1 MILEINEHMS
11 TLMDFRYKRKYV
23 AANGMDGQGKRC
35 SGKDGEDLIIKV
47 PRGTVVRDAET
58 KEIIC
63 DMSQTDRFVLARGG
77 NGGWGNKHFATPTRQ
92 VPRFAKAGLPGQ
104 SRDVILELKL
114 LADVGLVG
122 FPNVGKSTLLSVVSK
137 ARPKI
142 ANYHFTTLFPNL
154 GVVYVEEGVSFVLA
168 DIPGI
173 IEGAAEGA
181 GLGHDFL
188 RHIDRCRLLIHVVDV
203 SGSEGRDPV
212 ADFEAIQAE
221 LKEYGSGLE
230 NRPMLVAGNKVDIAA
245 DRSGL
250 EALKAHVEAKG
261 LPFFEISAAAQ
272 VEVYQDDSAQAEPA
286 AEDGSGDSG
295 EGDGSQTEGEEAQT
309 LADQPWL
316 ISASGKL
323 LEAAPEGSGALSV
336 TGLTVLAPQAGTMLA
351 VPQEQQSRLATLKEL
366 LSALEAAG
374 ELDQV
379 SSIDLTHSTW
389 VGMRYREN
397 FDARLPLGEDM
408 AHSLAVLSAAG
419 EGTLQ
424 TRGPQAAGTMDLT
437 QEMADAIFTPAEQ

>member
-1 MILEINEHMS
+1 MASMRHNRKRKRGRRRFGLLFKLLCGAALVAAATLGATVFFQVETIAVVGNSRYTAQEVIDASGVQIGDNLFQMNKNQISQQILQQLPYVGEVSPQRGLPS
-11 TLMDFRYKRKYV
+11 TLT
-23 AANGMDGQGKRC
+23 
-35 SGKDGEDLIIKV
+35 I
-47 PRGTVVRDAET
+47 
-58 KEIIC
+58 
-63 DMSQTDRFVLARGG
+63 
-77 NGGWGNKHFATPTRQ
+77 Q
-92 VPRFAKAGLPGQ
+92 V
-104 SRDVILELKL
+104 
-114 LADVGLVG
+114 
-122 FPNVGKSTLLSVVSK
+122 T
-137 ARPKI
+137 
-142 ANYHFTTLFPNL
+142 
-154 GVVYVEEGVSFVLA
+154 
-168 DIPGI
+168 
-173 IEGAAEGA
+173 
-181 GLGHDFL
+181 
-188 RHIDRCRLLIHVVDV
+188 
-203 SGSEGRDPV
+203 
-212 ADFEAIQAE
+212 
-221 LKEYGSGLE
+221 
-230 NRPMLVAGNKVDIAA
+230 
-245 DRSGL
+245 
-250 EALKAHVEAKG
+250 
-261 LPFFEISAAAQ
+261 EISAAAQ

-295 EGDGSQTEGEEAQT
+295 EGDSSQTEGEELPT

-408 AHSLAVLSAAG
+408 AHSLAVLSAAV
-419 EGTLQ
+419 EDTLQ

>member
-1 MILEINEHMS
+1 MASMRHNRKRKRGRRRFGLLFKLLCGAALVAAATLGATVFFQVETIAVVGNSRYTAQEVIDASGVQIGDNLFQMNKNQISQQILQRLPYVGEVSPQRGLPS
-11 TLMDFRYKRKYV
+11 TLT
-23 AANGMDGQGKRC
+23 
-35 SGKDGEDLIIKV
+35 I
-47 PRGTVVRDAET
+47 
-58 KEIIC
+58 
-63 DMSQTDRFVLARGG
+63 
-77 NGGWGNKHFATPTRQ
+77 Q
-92 VPRFAKAGLPGQ
+92 V
-104 SRDVILELKL
+104 
-114 LADVGLVG
+114 
-122 FPNVGKSTLLSVVSK
+122 T
-137 ARPKI
+137 
-142 ANYHFTTLFPNL
+142 
-154 GVVYVEEGVSFVLA
+154 
-168 DIPGI
+168 
-173 IEGAAEGA
+173 
-181 GLGHDFL
+181 
-188 RHIDRCRLLIHVVDV
+188 
-203 SGSEGRDPV
+203 
-212 ADFEAIQAE
+212 
-221 LKEYGSGLE
+221 
-230 NRPMLVAGNKVDIAA
+230 
-245 DRSGL
+245 
-250 EALKAHVEAKG
+250 
-261 LPFFEISAAAQ
+261 EISAAAQ

-323 LEAAPEGSGALSV
+323 LEVAPEGSGALSV

-408 AHSLAVLSAAG
+408 AHSLAVLSAAV
-419 EGTLQ
+419 EDTLQ

>member
-1 MILEINEHMS
+1 MASMRHNRKRKRGRRRFGLLFKLLCGAALVAAATLGATVFFQVETIAVVGNSRYTAQEVIDASGVQIGDNLFQMNKNQISQQILQRLPYVGEVSPQRGLPS
-11 TLMDFRYKRKYV
+11 TLT
-23 AANGMDGQGKRC
+23 
-35 SGKDGEDLIIKV
+35 I
-47 PRGTVVRDAET
+47 
-58 KEIIC
+58 
-63 DMSQTDRFVLARGG
+63 
-77 NGGWGNKHFATPTRQ
+77 Q
-92 VPRFAKAGLPGQ
+92 V
-104 SRDVILELKL
+104 
-114 LADVGLVG
+114 
-122 FPNVGKSTLLSVVSK
+122 T
-137 ARPKI
+137 
-142 ANYHFTTLFPNL
+142 
-154 GVVYVEEGVSFVLA
+154 
-168 DIPGI
+168 
-173 IEGAAEGA
+173 
-181 GLGHDFL
+181 
-188 RHIDRCRLLIHVVDV
+188 
-203 SGSEGRDPV
+203 
-212 ADFEAIQAE
+212 
-221 LKEYGSGLE
+221 
-230 NRPMLVAGNKVDIAA
+230 
-245 DRSGL
+245 
-250 EALKAHVEAKG
+250 
-261 LPFFEISAAAQ
+261 EISAAAQ

-295 EGDGSQTEGEEAQT
+295 EGDSSQTEGEELPT

-408 AHSLAVLSAAG
+408 AHSLAVLSAAV
-419 EGTLQ
+419 EDTLQ

>member
-1 MILEINEHMS
+1 MASMRHNRKRKRGRRRFGLLFKLLCGAALVAAATLGATVFFQVETIAVVGNSRYTAQEVIDASGVQIGDNLFQMNKNQISQQILQRLPYVGEVSPQRGLPS
-11 TLMDFRYKRKYV
+11 TLT
-23 AANGMDGQGKRC
+23 
-35 SGKDGEDLIIKV
+35 I
-47 PRGTVVRDAET
+47 
-58 KEIIC
+58 
-63 DMSQTDRFVLARGG
+63 
-77 NGGWGNKHFATPTRQ
+77 Q
-92 VPRFAKAGLPGQ
+92 V
-104 SRDVILELKL
+104 
-114 LADVGLVG
+114 
-122 FPNVGKSTLLSVVSK
+122 T
-137 ARPKI
+137 
-142 ANYHFTTLFPNL
+142 
-154 GVVYVEEGVSFVLA
+154 
-168 DIPGI
+168 
-173 IEGAAEGA
+173 
-181 GLGHDFL
+181 
-188 RHIDRCRLLIHVVDV
+188 
-203 SGSEGRDPV
+203 
-212 ADFEAIQAE
+212 
-221 LKEYGSGLE
+221 
-230 NRPMLVAGNKVDIAA
+230 
-245 DRSGL
+245 
-250 EALKAHVEAKG
+250 
-261 LPFFEISAAAQ
+261 EISAAAQ

-295 EGDGSQTEGEEAQT
+295 EGDGSQTEGEELPT

-408 AHSLAVLSAAG
+408 AHSLAVLSAAV
-419 EGTLQ
+419 EDTLQ

>member
-1 MILEINEHMS
+1 MASMRHNRKRKRGRRRFGLLFKLLCGAALVAAATLGATVFFQVETIAVVGNSRYTAQEVIDASGVQIGDNLFQMNKNQISQQILQRLPYVGEVSPQRGLPS
-11 TLMDFRYKRKYV
+11 TLT
-23 AANGMDGQGKRC
+23 
-35 SGKDGEDLIIKV
+35 I
-47 PRGTVVRDAET
+47 
-58 KEIIC
+58 
-63 DMSQTDRFVLARGG
+63 
-77 NGGWGNKHFATPTRQ
+77 Q
-92 VPRFAKAGLPGQ
+92 V
-104 SRDVILELKL
+104 
-114 LADVGLVG
+114 
-122 FPNVGKSTLLSVVSK
+122 T
-137 ARPKI
+137 
-142 ANYHFTTLFPNL
+142 
-154 GVVYVEEGVSFVLA
+154 
-168 DIPGI
+168 
-173 IEGAAEGA
+173 
-181 GLGHDFL
+181 
-188 RHIDRCRLLIHVVDV
+188 
-203 SGSEGRDPV
+203 
-212 ADFEAIQAE
+212 
-221 LKEYGSGLE
+221 
-230 NRPMLVAGNKVDIAA
+230 
-245 DRSGL
+245 
-250 EALKAHVEAKG
+250 
-261 LPFFEISAAAQ
+261 EISAAAQ

-295 EGDGSQTEGEEAQT
+295 EGDSSQTEGEELPT

-408 AHSLAVLSAAG
+408 AHSLAVLSAAV
-419 EGTLQ
+419 EDTLQ

-437 QEMADAIFTPAEQ
+437 QEMADAIFTPAES

>member
-1 MILEINEHMS
+1 MASMRHNRKRKRGRRRFGLLFKLLCGAALVAAATLGATVFFQVETIAVVGNSRYTAQEVIDASGVQIGDNLFQMNKNQISQRILQQLPYVGEVSPQRGLPS
-11 TLMDFRYKRKYV
+11 TLT
-23 AANGMDGQGKRC
+23 
-35 SGKDGEDLIIKV
+35 I
-47 PRGTVVRDAET
+47 
-58 KEIIC
+58 
-63 DMSQTDRFVLARGG
+63 
-77 NGGWGNKHFATPTRQ
+77 Q
-92 VPRFAKAGLPGQ
+92 V
-104 SRDVILELKL
+104 
-114 LADVGLVG
+114 
-122 FPNVGKSTLLSVVSK
+122 T
-137 ARPKI
+137 
-142 ANYHFTTLFPNL
+142 
-154 GVVYVEEGVSFVLA
+154 
-168 DIPGI
+168 
-173 IEGAAEGA
+173 
-181 GLGHDFL
+181 
-188 RHIDRCRLLIHVVDV
+188 
-203 SGSEGRDPV
+203 
-212 ADFEAIQAE
+212 
-221 LKEYGSGLE
+221 
-230 NRPMLVAGNKVDIAA
+230 
-245 DRSGL
+245 
-250 EALKAHVEAKG
+250 
-261 LPFFEISAAAQ
+261 EISAAAQ

-295 EGDGSQTEGEEAQT
+295 EGDSSQTEGEELPT

-408 AHSLAVLSAAG
+408 AHSLAVLSAAV
-419 EGTLQ
+419 EDTLQ

>member
-1 MILEINEHMS
+1 MASMRHNRKRKRGRRRFGLLFKLLCGAALVAAATLGATVFFQVETIAVVGNSRYTAQEVIDASGVQIGDNLFQMNKNQISQQILQRLPYVGEVSPQRGLPS
-11 TLMDFRYKRKYV
+11 TLT
-23 AANGMDGQGKRC
+23 
-35 SGKDGEDLIIKV
+35 I
-47 PRGTVVRDAET
+47 
-58 KEIIC
+58 
-63 DMSQTDRFVLARGG
+63 
-77 NGGWGNKHFATPTRQ
+77 Q
-92 VPRFAKAGLPGQ
+92 V
-104 SRDVILELKL
+104 
-114 LADVGLVG
+114 
-122 FPNVGKSTLLSVVSK
+122 T
-137 ARPKI
+137 
-142 ANYHFTTLFPNL
+142 
-154 GVVYVEEGVSFVLA
+154 
-168 DIPGI
+168 
-173 IEGAAEGA
+173 
-181 GLGHDFL
+181 
-188 RHIDRCRLLIHVVDV
+188 
-203 SGSEGRDPV
+203 
-212 ADFEAIQAE
+212 
-221 LKEYGSGLE
+221 
-230 NRPMLVAGNKVDIAA
+230 
-245 DRSGL
+245 
-250 EALKAHVEAKG
+250 
-261 LPFFEISAAAQ
+261 EISAAAQ

-295 EGDGSQTEGEEAQT
+295 EGDSSQTEGEELPT

-323 LEAAPEGSGALSV
+323 LEAASEGSGALSV

-408 AHSLAVLSAAG
+408 AHSLAVLSAAV
-419 EGTLQ
+419 EDTLQ

>member
-1 MILEINEHMS
+1 MASMRHNRKRKRGRRRFGLLFKLLCGAALVAAATLGATVFFQVETIAVVGNSRYTAQEVIDASGVQIGDNLFQMNKNQISQQILQRLPYVGEVSPQRGLPS
-11 TLMDFRYKRKYV
+11 TLT
-23 AANGMDGQGKRC
+23 
-35 SGKDGEDLIIKV
+35 I
-47 PRGTVVRDAET
+47 
-58 KEIIC
+58 
-63 DMSQTDRFVLARGG
+63 
-77 NGGWGNKHFATPTRQ
+77 Q
-92 VPRFAKAGLPGQ
+92 V
-104 SRDVILELKL
+104 
-114 LADVGLVG
+114 
-122 FPNVGKSTLLSVVSK
+122 T
-137 ARPKI
+137 
-142 ANYHFTTLFPNL
+142 
-154 GVVYVEEGVSFVLA
+154 
-168 DIPGI
+168 
-173 IEGAAEGA
+173 
-181 GLGHDFL
+181 
-188 RHIDRCRLLIHVVDV
+188 
-203 SGSEGRDPV
+203 
-212 ADFEAIQAE
+212 
-221 LKEYGSGLE
+221 
-230 NRPMLVAGNKVDIAA
+230 
-245 DRSGL
+245 
-250 EALKAHVEAKG
+250 
-261 LPFFEISAAAQ
+261 EISAAAQ

-295 EGDGSQTEGEEAQT
+295 EGDSSQTEGEELPT

-408 AHSLAVLSAAG
+408 AHSLAVLSAAV
-419 EGTLQ
+419 EDTLQ

-437 QEMADAIFTPAEQ
+437 QEMADAIFTPAER

>member
-1 MILEINEHMS
+1 MASMRHNRKRKRGRRRFGLLFKLLCGAALVAAATLGATVFFQVETIAVVGNSRYTAQEVIDASGVQIGDNLFQMNKNQISQQILQRLPYVGEVSPQRGLPS
-11 TLMDFRYKRKYV
+11 TLT
-23 AANGMDGQGKRC
+23 
-35 SGKDGEDLIIKV
+35 I
-47 PRGTVVRDAET
+47 
-58 KEIIC
+58 
-63 DMSQTDRFVLARGG
+63 
-77 NGGWGNKHFATPTRQ
+77 Q
-92 VPRFAKAGLPGQ
+92 V
-104 SRDVILELKL
+104 
-114 LADVGLVG
+114 
-122 FPNVGKSTLLSVVSK
+122 T
-137 ARPKI
+137 
-142 ANYHFTTLFPNL
+142 
-154 GVVYVEEGVSFVLA
+154 
-168 DIPGI
+168 
-173 IEGAAEGA
+173 
-181 GLGHDFL
+181 
-188 RHIDRCRLLIHVVDV
+188 
-203 SGSEGRDPV
+203 
-212 ADFEAIQAE
+212 
-221 LKEYGSGLE
+221 
-230 NRPMLVAGNKVDIAA
+230 
-245 DRSGL
+245 
-250 EALKAHVEAKG
+250 
-261 LPFFEISAAAQ
+261 EISAAAQ

-295 EGDGSQTEGEEAQT
+295 EGDSSQTEGEELPT

-408 AHSLAVLSAAG
+408 AHSLAVLSAAV
-419 EGTLQ
+419 EDPLQ

>member
-1 MILEINEHMS
+1 MASMRHNRKRKRGRRRFGLLFKLLCGAALVAAATLGATVFFQVETIAVVGNSRYTAQEVIDASGVQIGDNLFQMNKNQISQQILQRLPYVGEVSPQRGLPS
-11 TLMDFRYKRKYV
+11 TLT
-23 AANGMDGQGKRC
+23 
-35 SGKDGEDLIIKV
+35 I
-47 PRGTVVRDAET
+47 
-58 KEIIC
+58 
-63 DMSQTDRFVLARGG
+63 
-77 NGGWGNKHFATPTRQ
+77 Q
-92 VPRFAKAGLPGQ
+92 V
-104 SRDVILELKL
+104 
-114 LADVGLVG
+114 
-122 FPNVGKSTLLSVVSK
+122 T
-137 ARPKI
+137 
-142 ANYHFTTLFPNL
+142 
-154 GVVYVEEGVSFVLA
+154 
-168 DIPGI
+168 
-173 IEGAAEGA
+173 
-181 GLGHDFL
+181 
-188 RHIDRCRLLIHVVDV
+188 
-203 SGSEGRDPV
+203 
-212 ADFEAIQAE
+212 
-221 LKEYGSGLE
+221 
-230 NRPMLVAGNKVDIAA
+230 
-245 DRSGL
+245 
-250 EALKAHVEAKG
+250 
-261 LPFFEISAAAQ
+261 EISAAAQ

-295 EGDGSQTEGEEAQT
+295 EGDGSQAEGEELPT

-323 LEAAPEGSGALSV
+323 LEAASEGSGALSV

-408 AHSLAVLSAAG
+408 AHSLAVLSAAV
-419 EGTLQ
+419 EDTLQ